1 MSTPRIKSELYCLTD
16 TARDSENTAK
26 CLWDVGSVPDKQ
38 EAACVGG
45 PAVQNPRSVTTILG
59 AYLTTLLNPEESS
72 TVPGEGHI
80 PFSSPL
86 KFRKSCVVAFIHLS
100 AVLLFSLG
108 RKARW
113 TLERFA
119 SAAAPAEGCL
129 FIIVRLQTDAA

>member
-1 MSTPRIKSELYCLTD
+1 M
-16 TARDSENTAK
+16 
-26 CLWDVGSVPDKQ
+26 
-38 EAACVGG
+38 GG

-59 AYLTTLLNPEESS
+59 AYLTTLLNPDESS
-72 TVPGEGHI
+72 TVPGEAHI